1 MANHLDLIARFEGY
15 RAEPYWDHKQWSVGY
30 GSYAGGRDPRVKPN
44 ITVSQSEAR
53 RMLADQ
59 VKTFEANVDKYDST
73 YNWTPNER
81 AAMVSFAYNIGSIDS
96 LTANGTRTKEEIAA
110 KMLEYNKASGKTVQ
124 GLVDRRRAEFDVF
137 TGGAPIRDFQ
147 SGIASSGVEGANT
160 TSAVSD
166 PSSSAAF
173 TGDFQKAGN
182 MSDLWTIAENSG
194 NFWENELD
202 QYEMYTYNLELFC
215 IDEQTTSD
223 FLEEDNPEYDFDQ
236 IINGSWPTKDTKRTT
251 IAMTGATTEFNIQDL
266 NVDSLGYGA
275 GNNARMSGNAV
286 RLSFDIVQVG
296 NTSLADSLQNAAILM
311 GYTSTHDAVWFMK
324 VKFLGYFDSYGETIQ
339 ATKVLPFKISN
350 FGDLS
355 TSTDARGTVTTIEG
369 TIIQQTAFDGT
380 NGQIDNNMVVPIGQT
395 LEETLNNFIEKLN
408 ARIEENN
415 FANDSKFVNTY
426 KIEMSEQFKERYAS
440 SPMNGPTASN
450 LSAAQN
456 ATSVRENGRNV
467 AEQIAQFPPGT
478 NIYNVLQDICVQST
492 LISDALTEK
501 TDTFSDTFNILPIAV
516 PKPNG
521 LNVLTNT
528 RGYTITYFFEI
539 RRTPI
544 VQHQADL
551 YDKVTNCAKMIDEIF
566 TQGRCRKVY
575 YYQYTG
581 LNDQILDLQI
591 SLNKQ
596 LQKAYVAPTDNYIWA
611 SYLNQEGDSIDQ
623 ILQAAGNK
631 DALKTLNDSRQAA
644 ETFNKNLA
652 TAKKNLDSAK
662 AEAEDF
668 SNSLRSA
675 YRNDL
680 LSQGVDP
687 AIAEAQLS
695 EVFDGENSTISSQ
708 LRGMG
713 EDSVGRIFNDTRA
726 SELSD
731 IQRKIETATG
741 SVSSIQAQLD
751 REQAKQDDVAQQ
763 SIGAIMSDRVNEA
776 VGQKVSE
783 FTSNLDT
790 GNDEGV
796 ILIEE
801 LETDFITRLKNEEF
815 NGLIETMMDNPMV
828 FRRVIIPRL
837 LDRQTPGYWRTTN
850 REGIELAREKY
861 YEGLNVD
868 ISMQNATMT
877 IKGDPFWL
885 NNYITPKKA
894 ASLFGS
900 RSTLDQYKNYTV
912 DLNGQNYIMLV
923 TNKAAG
929 TDENDNIKIAN
940 LMIAVYS
947 IQSVTSSFSGG
958 LFTQTLNMIKMPFPA
973 DFKALN
979 PTIDAEFINF
989 EENPE
994 LRQLVGTG
1002 IFDEFISQGDPSGTG
1017 NTVVNPDGSVTTT
1030 NPDGTTTTRRAMTA
1044 DEKARLRELQRARR
1058 NLDAVLANPN
1068 STPEERAAAEARYA
1082 DAQANSPLA
1091 NPNSEIA
1098 DESIAPDRSDA
1109 DGTVTPLNPA
1119 SEEDVNALLDGGGTL
1134 DPRGS
1139 KLSVSGDATG
1149 KAPRSV
1155 HTEFE
1160 PNTLTTEEA
1169 EQARAIQ
1176 AEMRDMLRQTPLMR
1190 MSDTEYARL
1199 KQLESSFNDIVDN
1212 ATTGVRGEV
1221 VDELVEQQKRSDL
1234 EQSKADLAKV
1244 QDDVDSFNF
1253 NDLIPGNQ
1261 AEDEALRD
1269 KLREEVLI
1277 KETEN
1282 RPVILDRVKEVVNP
1296 ETGEKELKPE
1306 YKPAPIEGR
1315 PIIIPKP
1322 APPLPQPHI
1331 DNGDGTITVEGPS
1344 NVTYPEVDSEEV
1356 SRILDSSLSLEEQ
1369 REYIEAIE
1377 SNNGIKVN
1385 QFIESLP
1392 EDKKLEVLQL
1402 QETRE
1407 LVKLPGDRVDMSNPA
1422 YQNMSESSAKQLDAA
1437 TSIMNNIENQ
1447 MASLPRVEKSYTFPD
1462 GTVSNWTDPD
1472 YTQLQ
1477 PIQYVDANGNVQ
1489 SFSPLDYFPSPSNE
1503 AEFGYSPVVQRR
1515 MMQGLADDFPAL
1527 EVGNYSKNE
1536 DNSSGPLRSEI
1547 RGSGFIVVDEEE
1559 QEDSEE

>member
-15 RAEPYWDHKQWSVGY
+15 RAEPYWDHQQWSVGY
-30 GSYAGGRDPRVKPN
+30 GSYAGGRDPRVRPN

-59 VKTFEANVDKYDST
+59 VRTYEANVDKYDST

-110 KMLEYNKASGKTVQ
+110 KMLEYNKASGQIVP

-137 TGGAPIRDFQ
+137 TGGAPLRDFQ

-160 TSAVSD
+160 TAAVND
-166 PSSSAAF
+166 PNSSAAF
-173 TGDFQKAGN
+173 TGDFQAAGN
-182 MSDLWTIAENSG
+182 MSDLWTIAESSG

-236 IINGSWPTKDTKRTT
+236 IINGSWPTADTKRTT

-286 RLSFDIVQVG
+286 RLNFDIVQVG

-311 GYTSTHDAVWFMK
+311 GYTSTHDAVWFIK

-350 FGDLS
+350 FADLS
-355 TSTDARGTVTTIEG
+355 TTTDARGTVTTIEG
-369 TIIQQTAFDGT
+369 TIIQQTAFDST

-408 ARIEENN
+408 DRIEENN

-426 KIEMSEQFKERYAS
+426 KFEMSEQFKERYAS

-467 AEQIAQFPPGT
+467 AEQVAQFTPGT

-492 LISDALTEK
+492 LISDSLTEK
-501 TDTFSDTFNILPIAV
+501 TDTFSDTFNIVPIVV

-528 RGYTITYFFEI
+528 RGYNITYFFEI

-544 VQHQADL
+544 IQHQADL

-623 ILQAAGNK
+623 ILQAAGNQ
-631 DALKTLNDSRQAA
+631 DALNTLNESRQAA
-644 ETFNKNLA
+644 DTLNQDLA
-652 TAKKNLDSAK
+652 NARNNLDSKRA
-662 AEAEDF
+662 AAEDF
-668 SNSLRSA
+668 SAELRDA
-675 YRNDL
+675 YVSDL
-680 LSQGVDP
+680 RDQGVGAGEAE
-687 AIAEAQLS
+687 AIAAEAF
-695 EVFDGENSTISSQ
+695 EGTNSTLGSQ
-708 LRGMG
+708 IRAMG
-713 EDSVGRIFNDTRA
+713 EDAVGRIFNDTRA
-726 SELSD
+726 AELSE
-731 IQRKIETATG
+731 IQRNIETASS

-776 VGQKVSE
+776 VGQKVSQ
-783 FTSNLDT
+783 FTSNLNT

-837 LDRQTPGYWRTTN
+837 LDRQTPGFWRTTN

-900 RSTLDQYKNYTV
+900 SSTLDQYKNYTV

-994 LRQLVGTG
+994 LRQFANTG
-1002 IFDEFISQGDPSGTG
+1002 LFDEFISQGGPTGTGTG
-1017 NTVVNPDGSVTTT
+1017 NVVQNPDGSITIT

-1044 DEKARLRELQRARR
+1044 DEKARLRELQRAKR

-1068 STPEERAAAEARYA
+1068 STPEEIAAAEARYD
-1082 DAQANSPLA
+1082 DAKANSPLA
-1091 NPNSEIA
+1091 NPNSEIT

-1109 DGTVTPLNPA
+1109 NGTVEPLNPA
-1119 SEEDVNALLDGGGTL
+1119 SEEDVNSLLDGGGEL

-1149 KAPRSV
+1149 KAPRTV

-1212 ATTGVRGEV
+1212 ATTGTRGEV
-1221 VDELVEQQKRSDL
+1221 ADELVEREKRSDL

-1244 QDDVDSFNF
+1244 QDDVDKFSVS
-1253 NDLIPGNQ
+1253 DLIPGNQ

-1269 KLREEVLI
+1269 ELKQKVLAQQS
-1277 KETEN
+1277 TTQ
-1282 RPVILDRVKEVVNP
+1282 PDVMTEVVTIKDP
-1296 ETGEKELKPE
+1296 ITGEDKLVPVYEPSS
-1306 YKPAPIEGR
+1306 IEDN
-1315 PIIIPKP
+1315 PVVIPKP
-1322 APPLPQPHI
+1322 QPPLPTPHI
-1331 DNGDGTITVEGPS
+1331 DNGDGTITIEGPPLKI
-1344 NVTYPEVDSEEV
+1344 PETTDEAVLAVDET
-1356 SRILDSSLSLEEQ
+1356 SLTIEQ
-1369 REYIEAIE
+1369 KREYIDALS
-1377 SNNGIKVN
+1377 SNNGIKVK
-1385 QFIESLP
+1385 QFIDSLP
-1392 EDKKLEVLQL
+1392 EDQQNEILSL
-1402 QETRE
+1402 QETQE
-1407 LVKLPGDRVDMSNPA
+1407 LVKLPGSDVDYDLPEF
-1422 YQNMSESSAKQLDAA
+1422 QGVPPESAQEMTVARTVYD
-1437 TSIMNNIENQ
+1437 NIANQ
-1447 MASLPRVEKSYTFPD
+1447 VSSLPKVAKTFTYPD
-1462 GTVSNWTDPD
+1462 GTTDVEMLPD
-1472 YTQLQ
+1472 FSQLQ
-1477 PIQYVDANGNVQ
+1477 DVKYVDANGEIKTMKSEDVLTVIPEYGWTPTVSENIKRNIAKQ
-1489 SFSPLDYFPSPSNE
+1489 LPSISVGTTTVNSE
-1503 AEFGYSPVVQRR
+1503 SEGGVLRQ
-1515 MMQGLADDFPAL
+1515 
-1527 EVGNYSKNE
+1527 EVGFPVFSIEK
-1536 DNSSGPLRSEI
+1536 
-1547 RGSGFIVVDEEE
+1547 